1 MFKNNIVT
9 NPVAWAE
16 DAVGSRIRYAMM
28 IALTILMGSATIV
41 LVILTSKDW
50 QIGLVVSTPMILF
63 AMELPLCYLRA
74 LRRLVDER
82 GSASS

>member
-63 AMELPLCYLRA
+63 AMELPLFYLRA